1 MRKLVVV
8 FLCLCVLFMC
18 VENISNEAQAQNTS
32 LQFDQSNVL
41 DDLVSSVVDG
51 KAFSVSDYPFD
62 ESKDIELLNF
72 VEYCYSYRAN
82 VKSNYGLYIY
92 VYNSKGL
99 ELSTDSSSNKIQMA
113 VSYDTDGNVEDYQ
126 KFELQF
132 LSKSEDAKYR
142 NLFYKFKVV
151 DGESFFDKVD
161 SNGRRYDVSG
171 IELLTYGQDNATEYT
186 VGGTYIFTGY
196 AQGFGPDKEAESTLS
211 CQINYLET
219 ISLEV
224 MHTFYRTETSVKG
237 AGYQNQLDAVYFS
250 VPQRFFDKYGTLQR
264 IKAEWYEYKT
274 KDIIVTSNDDFYNH
288 VKSYVGV
295 PTGQL
300 NGSFIDYNEEIYY
313 SLGQNAGDWGG
324 GVNAAKWG
332 WNLGDG
338 YLHVPTP
345 TLYYLFNVDDIE
357 QYDPYADIVSIG
369 GVKSNALYQYIKNYN
384 KSFDNGTL
392 PIKNGDISADLF
404 QQDID
409 DYRKLDNEHGKIQH
423 GYSYYDFDADVD
435 LQKLSSWQ
443 EGNPSFWDNWINWGL
458 WDAVF
463 GNIPDEQGRTVSP
476 IYVVKSGDLAGS
488 DDDISQRLLLNS
500 SDVKTFKNYYN
511 NAVDNGNVVVLF
523 RFATSDYYSSP
534 VDIIELGKGFM
545 WSDKHTSG
553 QVYRAWES
561 VFLDFDIIQLTFN
574 NDGTYKVI
582 PAVSN
587 PMDIVNSVTPPVE
600 MDDDMNWWQIL
611 FSVVCF
617 VLLLL
622 ILFPLLPIVV
632 SVVFSLL
639 MLPFKAIKEIIKL
652 FNKNK

>member
-1 MRKLVVV
+1 M
-8 FLCLCVLFMC
+8 
-18 VENISNEAQAQNTS
+18 
-32 LQFDQSNVL
+32 
-41 DDLVSSVVDG
+41 
-51 KAFSVSDYPFD
+51 
-62 ESKDIELLNF
+62 
-72 VEYCYSYRAN
+72 
-82 VKSNYGLYIY
+82 
-92 VYNSKGL
+92 
-99 ELSTDSSSNKIQMA
+99 
-113 VSYDTDGNVEDYQ
+113 
-126 KFELQF
+126 
-132 LSKSEDAKYR
+132 
-142 NLFYKFKVV
+142 
-151 DGESFFDKVD
+151 
-161 SNGRRYDVSG
+161 
-171 IELLTYGQDNATEYT
+171 
-186 VGGTYIFTGY
+186 
-196 AQGFGPDKEAESTLS
+196 
-211 CQINYLET
+211 
-219 ISLEV
+219 
-224 MHTFYRTETSVKG
+224 
-237 AGYQNQLDAVYFS
+237 
-250 VPQRFFDKYGTLQR
+250 
-264 IKAEWYEYKT
+264 
-274 KDIIVTSNDDFYNH
+274 
-288 VKSYVGV
+288 
-295 PTGQL
+295 
-300 NGSFIDYNEEIYY
+300 
-313 SLGQNAGDWGG
+313 
-324 GVNAAKWG
+324 
-332 WNLGDG
+332 
-338 YLHVPTP
+338 
-345 TLYYLFNVDDIE
+345 FNVDDIE

-369 GVKSNALYQYIKNYN
+369 GVNSNALYQYIKNYN

-600 MDDDMNWWQIL
+600 MDDDINWWQIL

-622 ILFPLLPIVV
+622 ILYPLLPIVV